1 MLFIINIIFS
11 IYINQNSVVLF
22 NYKSNTNNTL
32 LINNVPFRETS
43 ILNNTNANIAFQLNK
58 GYYTFSTLYPNKY
71 LNYKVFSKWE
81 KIIDKTHILNDIIIK
96 NNELINFQYYSNKNH
111 VLHISYLINLISK
124 NNSLIKFILN
134 IDNFKYTYYTNSG
147 LSLYKN
153 LTLSPGIH
161 HVYITTKS
169 NTFWCSCPSIK
180 NGFQNGRYFYSWIE
194 PIENRINI
202 YSNIKQKLT
211 INFNL
216 FVINLIHFMIK

>member
-1 MLFIINIIFS
+1 
-11 IYINQNSVVLF
+11 VVLF

>member
-22 NYKSNTNNTL
+22 NYKSNTNNTI